1 MGMSED
7 FITLNKRELKLLKA
21 YMGHHGWNDLLVTY
35 PNEDSLYADDAQAV
49 KKYGGLRLKF
59 EMTASEIDTFRN
71 KIGI

>member
-1 MGMSED
+1 MSED

-21 YMGHHGWNDLLVTY
+21 YMGHHGWNDFLVTY
-35 PNEDSLYADDAQAV
+35 PNEDTLYNDNALAI
-49 KKYGGLRLKF
+49 KNYGGLRTKF

>member
-35 PNEDSLYADDAQAV
+35 PNEDSLYADDAQ
-49 KKYGGLRLKF
+49 GRRRF
-59 EMTASEIDTFRN
+59 RQSERSRHHA
-71 KIGI
+71 GARAERAHA

>member
-1 MGMSED
+1 MSED

-21 YMGHHGWNDLLVTY
+21 FIGHHGWNDLLVTY
-35 PNEDSLYADDAQAV
+35 PNEDTLYNADAPAR
-49 KKYGGLRLKF
+49 KKYGGLRTKF

>member
-21 YMGHHGWNDLLVTY
+21 YMSHHGWRDLLVTY
-35 PNEDSLYADDAQAV
+35 PNEDTLYTDDAVAI
-49 KKYGGLRLKF
+49 KKYGGLRPKF
-59 EMTASEIDTFRN
+59 KMTASEIDTFRN

>member
-21 YMGHHGWNDLLVTY
+21 YMGHHGWSDLLVTY
-35 PNEDSLYADDAQAV
+35 PNEDTLYNDDALAI
-49 KKYGGLRLKF
+49 KKYGGLRPKF

>member
-21 YMGHHGWNDLLVTY
+21 FMGHHGWNDLLVTY
-35 PNEDSLYADDAQAV
+35 PNEDTLYNDNALAI
-49 KKYGGLRLKF
+49 KKYGGLRTKF
-59 EMTASEIDTFRN
+59 ELTANEIDTFRN

>member
-1 MGMSED
+1 MSED

-21 YMGHHGWNDLLVTY
+21 FMGHHVWNDLLVTY
-35 PNEDSLYADDAQAV
+35 PNEDTLYNDNALAI
-49 KKYGGLRLKF
+49 KKYGGLRTKF

>member
-1 MGMSED
+1 MSED

-35 PNEDSLYADDAQAV
+35 PNEDSLYADDAQAI
-49 KKYGGLRLKF
+49 KKYGGLRRKF

>member
-1 MGMSED
+1 MSED

-21 YMGHHGWNDLLVTY
+21 YMGHHGWNYLRVSY
-35 PNEDSLYADDAQAV
+35 PNEDTLYNDNALAI
-49 KKYGGLRLKF
+49 KKYGGLRTKF

>member
-1 MGMSED
+1 MSED

-35 PNEDSLYADDAQAV
+35 PNEDRLYVDDSESV
-49 KKYGGLRLKF
+49 KKYGGLRPKF
-59 EMTASEIDTFRN
+59 KMTASEIDTFRN

>member
-1 MGMSED
+1 MSED

-35 PNEDSLYADDAQAV
+35 PNEDSLYADDAIAI
-49 KKYGGLRLKF
+49 KKYGGLRPKF
-59 EMTASEIDTFRN
+59 KMTAIEIDTFRN

>member
-1 MGMSED
+1 MRED

-35 PNEDSLYADDAQAV
+35 PNEDSLYADDAVAI
-49 KKYGGLRLKF
+49 KKYGGLRPKF
-59 EMTASEIDTFRN
+59 YMTAREIDTFRN

>member
-1 MGMSED
+1 MSED

-35 PNEDSLYADDAQAV
+35 PNEDRLYNDDAQAI
-49 KKYGGLRLKF
+49 KKYGGLRPKF
-59 EMTASEIDTFRN
+59 GMTASEIDTFRN

>member
-1 MGMSED
+1 MSED

-21 YMGHHGWNDLLVTY
+21 YMGHHGWSDLLVTY
-35 PNEDSLYADDAQAV
+35 PNEDTLYNDDAPAI
-49 KKYGGLRLKF
+49 KKYGGLRTKF

>member
-35 PNEDSLYADDAQAV
+35 PNQDTLYNNDAVAI
-49 KKYGGLRLKF
+49 KKYGGLRTKF
-59 EMTASEIDTFRN
+59 KMTASEIDTFRN

>member
-1 MGMSED
+1 MSED

-21 YMGHHGWNDLLVTY
+21 FMGHHGWNDLLVTY
-35 PNEDSLYADDAQAV
+35 PNQDTLYNDDAPAI
-49 KKYGGLRLKF
+49 KKYGGLRTKF